1 MWLETSGKGKIPSN
15 RLEGSIAGMTT
26 FHIIH
31 IVVGLWLVAAPLLG
45 LFTTR
50 SALLTNNI
58 VIGAVVAL
66 YNAWFLFMRSNTDVR
81 NRG

>member
-1 MWLETSGKGKIPSN
+1 
-15 RLEGSIAGMTT
+15 MTT

-45 LFTTR
+45 IFTTR

-58 VIGAVVAL
+58 VVGAVVAL
-66 YNAWFLFMRSNTDVR
+66 YNAWFLFVKGNTEVKSR
-81 NRG
+81 